1 MKKITLCIAFASLI
15 GLHHMQA
22 QSTNPAPYCDASFD
36 DAQGFFVDDHINTVA
51 FGTINNN
58 SGSQFAAPH
67 YVFYNNLSVANFV
80 RGNTYTLDLNMTTA
94 GGCGYGVWI
103 DFNQNNTFETTE
115 KIAGTT
121 NNMLPVGGAT
131 TVNQSIL
138 IPLNAVLGNT
148 RMRVRIVEDDFF
160 TQGTNFNI
168 LPCNVSTS
176 ATDIMDWGETEDY
189 SINITTAT
197 DLNDNF
203 MSNSLIP
210 YPNPVTSAI
219 TFNQQLTGAITYKI
233 FNLQGQE
240 IQYGT
245 MNGASEKIMVSTL
258 SDGIYILKLFDDN
271 HAIAQHRFV
280 KQME

>member
-1 MKKITLCIAFASLI
+1 MKKITLSIAFASLI

-36 DAQGFFVDDHINTVA
+36 DAQGFFVDDHINTVS

-80 RGNTYTLDLNMTTA
+80 RGNNYTLDLNMTTA

-103 DFNQNNTFETTE
+103 DFNQNNSFETTE

-121 NNMLPVGGAT
+121 NNMLPVGGAA

-176 ATDIMDWGETEDY
+176 ATDVMDWGETEDY

-203 MSNSLIP
+203 LSNTLMP
-210 YPNPVTSAI
+210 NPNPVTSAI
-219 TFNQQLTGAITYKI
+219 AFNQQLTGAITYKI

-245 MNGASEKIMVSTL
+245 MNVASEKIMVSTL
-258 SDGIYILKLFDDN
+258 SDGIYILKLFDEH